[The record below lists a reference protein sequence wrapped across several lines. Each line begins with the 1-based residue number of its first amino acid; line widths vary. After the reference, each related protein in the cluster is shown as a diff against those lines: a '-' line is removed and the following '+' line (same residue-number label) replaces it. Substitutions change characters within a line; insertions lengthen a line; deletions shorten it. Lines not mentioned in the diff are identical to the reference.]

1 LYFPPFPV
9 IIQALTAAELQP
21 DIATAKRFALVEIG
35 SIKDAAQVFEK
46 LRKTGFRLP
55 ALP

>member
-1 LYFPPFPV
+1 
-9 IIQALTAAELQP
+9 LQP
-21 DIATAKRFALVEIG
+21 DIANAKRFALVENG